1 MILEAICDSD
11 TYIWYHFFGEPGSL
25 NDINILDR
33 SSIVGSI
40 FRQTFNSR
48 VVPYVINGTTR
59 DYMYF
64 LVDGIYP
71 SWSIFAKTNPNPV
84 TDEEKYYK
92 RRHEYVRKDIE
103 RAFGILVKK
112 FEILDKGFRVFDLQE
127 IKNILS
133 VCIILHNMTVEVRR
147 SDFVHNDLRDCSGNS
162 NEEEDV
168 DEDEELPNISLFGN
182 DGDGNGDGNDDHNNA
197 LAARVAAIAHRV
209 ENAEMHRK
217 LQKDLTHHLFHV
229 YRKGKII

>member
-1 MILEAICDSD
+1 MDSDKERCQGKMESRGFPGCFASWDCKHFRWNACPVRLAGQHLGKFVCLFLFLFSTIISYNYFILFYFIFLFSGKDRIKSLILEAICDSD

-33 SSIVGSI
+33 SSIVGAI
-40 FRQTFNSR
+40 FGQTFNSQ
-48 VVPYVINGTTR
+48 VVPYIINGTTR

-71 SWSIFAKTNPNPV
+71 LWSIFPKTNPNPV
-84 TDEEKYYK
+84 TEDEKYYK
-92 RRHEYVRKDIE
+92 RRHEHVRKDIE

-133 VCIILHNMTVEVRR
+133 VCIILHNMTVKV
-147 SDFVHNDLRDCSGNS
+147 
-162 NEEEDV
+162 
-168 DEDEELPNISLFGN
+168 
-182 DGDGNGDGNDDHNNA
+182 
-197 LAARVAAIAHRV
+197 
-209 ENAEMHRK
+209 
-217 LQKDLTHHLFHV
+217 
-229 YRKGKII
+229 

>member
-1 MILEAICDSD
+1 MFSTIIFLQLFYFILLLLFFLFSDKDKKSLVLEAICDGD

-40 FRQTFNSR
+40 FAQTFNSR
-48 VVPYVINGTTR
+48 VVPYAINGTTR

-84 TDEEKYYK
+84 TEDEKYYK
-92 RRHEYVRKDIE
+92 RRHEHVRKDIE

-112 FEILDKGFRVFDLQE
+112 FEILDKGFRVWNLQE

-147 SDFVHNDLRDCSGNS
+147 SDFVFNDLRENDS
-162 NEEEDV
+162 
-168 DEDEELPNISLFGN
+168 DE
-182 DGDGNGDGNDDHNNA
+182 DGNDDGND
-197 LAARVAAIAHRV
+197 LPSVTLFGDDG
-209 ENAEMHRK
+209 E
-217 LQKDLTHHLFHV
+217 DLTHHLYND
-229 YRKGKII
+229 YRNGKKV